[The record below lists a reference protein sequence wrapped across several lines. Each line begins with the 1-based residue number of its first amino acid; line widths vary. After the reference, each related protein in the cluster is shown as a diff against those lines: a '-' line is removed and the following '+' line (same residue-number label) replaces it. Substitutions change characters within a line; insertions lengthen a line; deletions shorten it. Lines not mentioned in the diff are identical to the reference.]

1 VFVYVL
7 RRLSLAVPTVWLV
20 ATILFLLVRMIPG
33 DTVDVMFDEQSSYA
47 GSMDELREKLGLND
61 PLMVQYGDYILDLA
75 RGDLGRS
82 LFNNVPVRDEIASR
96 APVTLQLALMTLVV
110 ASAIAL
116 PVGVIAATKQD
127 TPLDYG
133 LRSISFLL
141 LAVPNFFLGTM
152 VILYGSVLF
161 GWIPPVT
168 YVTVFQDPWSNFVQ
182 FLIPALIFGSSLAAS
197 QMRMTRT
204 MLLETLRSDYVRT
217 AMSKGLRYRDVVLK
231 HALRNA
237 LLPVITIIGLQVAG
251 ALGGTVIA
259 EQIFN
264 LPGLGRLTVNAVRL
278 RDYPVL
284 QGVNLLFA
292 VTIVG
297 VNLIVDLSYAYLN
310 PQIRYR

>member
-1 VFVYVL
+1 MFGYVI
-7 RRLSLAVPTVWLV
+7 RRIGLGIPTIWLV

-33 DTVDVMFDEQSSYA
+33 DTVDLMMDEQTSYA
-47 GSMDELREKLGLND
+47 GSVDELRERLGLSD
-61 PLMVQYGDYILDLA
+61 PLIVQYGSYMAGLA

-96 APVTLQLALMTLVV
+96 APVTLQLAFMMLVI
-110 ASAIAL
+110 ASTIAL
-116 PVGVIAATKQD
+116 PVGIIAATKQD
-127 TPLDYG
+127 TAIDYG
-133 LRSISFLL
+133 LRSASFLL
-141 LAVPNFFLGTM
+141 LAIPNFFLGTL

-161 GWIPPVT
+161 GLIPPVS
-168 YVTVFQDPWSNFVQ
+168 YVSPLEDPWSNFVQ
-182 FLIPALIFGSSLAAS
+182 FMIPAVIFGSSLAAS

-204 MLLETLRSDYVRT
+204 MLLETLRTDYVRT
-217 AMSKGLRYRDVVLK
+217 AMAKGLRYRRVVMK

-237 LLPVITIIGLQVAG
+237 LLPVITIIGLQTAG

-297 VNLIVDLSYAYLN
+297 VNIIIDVTYAYLD